1 VPRSVPLNAEQ
12 VRSAARS
19 HTLSML
25 KVLVGVANEK
35 TAPPSARVAAANSV
49 LDRGWGRPDQVHAGP
64 DGGAIQVIIRQVVD
78 VVDRSDHAKVI
89 EHDDCDKSNVR

>member
-1 VPRSVPLNAEQ
+1 MAKATADIRSLAREQ
-12 VRSAARS
+12 TRMGIR
-19 HTLSML
+19 
-25 KVLVGVANEK
+25 VLAQVATNPDESG
-35 TAPPSARVAAANSV
+35 SARVAAVVELFN
-49 LDRGWGRPDQVHAGP
+49 RGWGRPASVHEGP

>member
-1 VPRSVPLNAEQ
+1 MKMLN
-12 VRSAARS
+12 
-19 HTLSML
+19 
-25 KVLVGVANEK
+25 VLVGIARQK
-35 TAPPSARVAAANSV
+35 DAPPAARVNAANSV